1 MRLGESR
8 DLVPAVMLAIVLSGC
23 AASSRKPAGNTAAP
37 APPQTQSSASSPA
50 PQPTA
55 APSPPAHEPSG
66 AAPHETQTP
75 HETPQSS
82 PAKDA
87 STDDAPGQRQG
98 PATPPTNASKGTA
111 SDTRKA
117 KPPPTAAVKSP
128 AAAKPGTPALDLSS
142 LEQRLK
148 DTRAIGVF
156 TKLSLKNQVDDLLA
170 EFRAFHQSPTKTP
183 PAELRHQYD
192 LLMLKVLSL
201 LQNGDPQLASVIAS
215 SREAI
220 WGILVDPEKFSKI

>member
-1 MRLGESR
+1 
-8 DLVPAVMLAIVLSGC
+8 MLAIVLSGC

-50 PQPTA
+50 PQPSA
-55 APSPPAHEPSG
+55 PPSPPVQEPTV
-66 AAPHETQTP
+66 AAPHETLTP
-75 HETPQSS
+75 HETPQSNQ
-82 PAKDA
+82 AKGAA
-87 STDDAPGQRQG
+87 STEDAPGQRKI
-98 PATPPTNASKGTA
+98 PAAPPTNASKGAT

-128 AAAKPGTPALDLSS
+128 APDKPSTPALDLST

-201 LQNGDPQLASVIAS
+201 LQKGDPQLASVIAS

>member
-1 MRLGESR
+1 
-8 DLVPAVMLAIVLSGC
+8 VLAIVLSGC
-23 AASSRKPAGNTAAP
+23 AALSRKPAGDTAAP
-37 APPQTQSSASSPA
+37 APPQTQSSASSSA
-50 PQPTA
+50 PQPSA
-55 APSPPAHEPSG
+55 PPSPPVHASAG
-66 AAPHETQTP
+66 AAPRETQAPRAT
-75 HETPQSS
+75 QSGGS
-82 PAKDA
+82 NPAKDA
-87 STDDAPGQRQG
+87 SSGDAPGQPKV
-98 PATPPTNASKGTA
+98 PATLPPNAPKGAT
-111 SDTRKA
+111 SDARKA
-117 KPPPTAAVKSP
+117 KPPSTAVVKSP
-128 AAAKPGTPALDLSS
+128 APDKPNTPALDLSS

-148 DTRAIGVF
+148 DTHAIGVF

-183 PAELRHQYD
+183 PADLRHQYD